1 MIIGRGA
8 EAILEK
14 KDGKLFKNRIKKS
27 YRIPEID
34 TKLRKER
41 TRKEM
46 KLMLE
51 ARRSGVIV
59 PNVFGMKEFVLEIEF
74 IEGKP
79 VRDVLD
85 TLSAK
90 EFADVCKQ
98 IGENTAK
105 LHNAGLVHGDL
116 TTSNM
121 ILKDNVVYF
130 IDFGLGK
137 FSDKIEDKAV
147 DLHLLKE
154 ALVSKHNK
162 VWEKCFDAIIYTYQK
177 QAKNSE
183 KVLARLE
190 QIEKRRRYA
199 KKG

>member
-8 EAILEK
+8 EAVLEK
-14 KDGKLFKNRIKKS
+14 KDGKLFKDRIKKG

-59 PNVFGMKEFVLEIEF
+59 PNVFGTKEFVLETEF
-74 IEGKP
+74 IDGKP
-79 VRDVLD
+79 VRDVLERLD
-85 TLSAK
+85 PK
-90 EFADVCKQ
+90 EFADVCRQ

-121 ILKDNVVYF
+121 ILKDGIVYF
-130 IDFGLGK
+130 IDFGLGD
-137 FSDKIEDKAV
+137 FSDRIEDKAV

-154 ALVSKHNK
+154 ALISKHNL

-183 KVLARLE
+183 KVLERLS
-190 QIEKRRRYA
+190 QIEKRGRYA
-199 KKG
+199 KK